1 MIPQAKDNE
10 SLTLIKTQQ
19 VDDNLDTY
27 SKEARI
33 RRGTS
38 RGKPTTPALL
48 PTSPHTLPSLVYK
61 VALKVDSP
69 RLLLL
74 QSVLCVNE
82 GLSPPYIVLLGW
94 FLVELYKETL

>member
-38 RGKPTTPALL
+38 RGKPTTQALL
-48 PTSPHTLPSLVYK
+48 STSPHTLSSLLYKIAQKVY
-61 VALKVDSP
+61 SP
-69 RLLLL
+69 LLLL
-74 QSVLCVNE
+74 SKMCCV
-82 GLSPPYIVLLGW
+82 
-94 FLVELYKETL
+94 